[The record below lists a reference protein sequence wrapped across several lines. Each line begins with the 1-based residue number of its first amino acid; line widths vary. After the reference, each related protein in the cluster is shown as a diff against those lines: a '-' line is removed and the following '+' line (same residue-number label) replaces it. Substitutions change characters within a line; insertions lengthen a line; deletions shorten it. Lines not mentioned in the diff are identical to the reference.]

1 MASTDSHNPQPSDGT
16 ESKLVASAP
25 DAVPAPVQ
33 ESIISPALL
42 HRSLHQQPCKV
53 TSAKGIYLTLSDG
66 RVVMDA
72 CGGAAVAC
80 LGHGNEEVLAA
91 VTAQMSTGVSYL
103 HSLTYTTD
111 AAEGL
116 AHHIIDGPHG
126 AGRYGL
132 ERAYFVNSGS
142 EAMDAALKLARQYFF
157 EKGQPQRTRFV
168 SRKQSYHGTTVGA
181 MNVSSNLPRKVPYA
195 NFQSENVSWVTPAYA
210 YQYSNWQEG
219 ETEAEFAQ
227 RLVKELDLHFQ
238 TLGPE
243 NVIAFIAEPLVGATS
258 GCTPAPSGYFRG
270 VRDVCDRYGV
280 LLILDEV
287 MCGMGRTGTLFAFEQ
302 EDVVPDIMTV
312 GKGLGGGYSP
322 VAGVLVHKKVVD
334 ILRKG
339 TSCFNHG
346 HTYQAHPVGCAATLA
361 VQQIL
366 RRDGLVGN
374 VARLGQ
380 HLYPLLLDT
389 FGSSKYVGNIRGRGL
404 FWGLEFVR
412 DKVTREPFPPAVGF
426 GVRYQATCF
435 ELGVAVYPGSGTID
449 GKRGDHAI
457 LSPPYNVSGVEL
469 ARIVEVMK
477 KAYDKM
483 EQEVD
488 RELAARK
495 DANGFTRAY

>member
-1 MASTDSHNPQPSDGT
+1 MASTDSHDPRPSDGT

-25 DAVPAPVQ
+25 DAVPAPVP

-42 HRSLHQQPCKV
+42 HRSLHQQPYKV

-66 RVVMDA
+66 RIVMDA

-111 AAEGL
+111 AAEDL

-195 NFQSENVSWVTPAYA
+195 NFQSEHVSWVTPAYA

-219 ETEAEFAQ
+219 ETEAEFAE
-227 RLVKELDLHFQ
+227 RLVEELDLHFQ

-334 ILRKG
+334 VLRKG
-339 TSCFNHG
+339 TSSFNHG

-361 VQQIL
+361 VQHIL
-366 RRDGLVGN
+366 RREGLVAN
-374 VARLGQ
+374 VARLGK

-457 LSPPYNVSGVEL
+457 LSPPYNVSWVEL
-469 ARIVEVMK
+469 GRIVEVMK
-477 KAYDKM
+477 KAYDQI
-483 EQEVD
+483 EQEAD
-488 RELAARK
+488 SELAGRK
-495 DANGFTRAY
+495 DANGFARAY